1 MSEQQKK
8 LKSVVTKYIWH
19 LKIITCMGILTG
31 VISPLPILSCLLE
44 CSLKECIKLSIK
56 RTTKICNKRMHILAS
71 DPWKPA
77 HFSHSSSQD
86 KQESSSCVYLCPD
99 PLAWLTGL
107 VRGEMCRTLTS
118 AAVKSAAGNSLTKEG
133 MSKCVKELTAD
144 TVYRSWVCQETMCLC
159 QIEIFLKWQL
169 SPALKILHKQQ
180 NRRKGIFSQPKLP
193 PAVFPQHCSWDSK
206 YSRNKSFLRWLSVN
220 CSFHQDF

>member
-56 RTTKICNKRMHILAS
+56 RTTKICNKHMHILAS

-99 PLAWLTGL
+99 PLARVWS
-107 VRGEMCRTLTS
+107 RGRCAEPSHLQLSR
-118 AAVKSAAGNSLTKEG
+118 GNHLTKEG

-169 SPALKILHKQQ
+169 SPALKILRKHQ
-180 NRRKGIFSQPKLP
+180 NRREGIFSQPKFP
-193 PAVFPQHCSWDSK
+193 TAVFPQHCSWDSK
-206 YSRNKSFLRWLSVN
+206 YSRNKSFLRWLSVR